1 MQHRAREAG
10 TGSGGKSGSLSRN
23 LTINL
28 MKEVLYVPSFSSSEN
43 GDGAFSSLI
52 TSNNSW

>member
-43 GDGAFSSLI
+43 GDRAFNSLI
-52 TSNNSW
+52 TSSNSW